1 MSIQKELNLTNKQV
15 EFIEETFSNNEVS
28 PDEELV
34 ELFVEDGIEKEAAEK
49 LMEFRQSYLLNI
61 FIGNDT
67 PIRNGTQVGFPF

>member
-1 MSIQKELNLTNKQV
+1 MSIQKELNLTDEQV

-34 ELFVEDGIEKEAAEK
+34 ELFVEDGIKQEVAEK

-67 PIRNGTQVGFPF
+67 PIRNGTHVGFPF